1 MGFAALNC
9 FMEKIA
15 AVSAPERPVWGKGL
29 SQFPSYNKLCQMFL
43 SLNVYVQK
51 SDTYHGSVL
60 KVRGH
65 SCEATVKKDACV
77 RPD

>member
-1 MGFAALNC
+1 
-9 FMEKIA
+9 
-15 AVSAPERPVWGKGL
+15 
-29 SQFPSYNKLCQMFL
+29 MFL

-51 SDTYHGSVL
+51 SDTYHGLVL

-77 RPD
+77 RLD